1 MAVGSASGRQVPRD
15 AASLSLSN
23 PCVSLP
29 HCPFLCRPATRR
41 TGIAAEQRK
50 EKEGDRILL
59 RRTLAL
65 ATGAPAI
72 YFPGFQSPK
81 PLISAPQRQ
90 WSASGRRRGAWRRR
104 RRSALSRSLVYSAV
118 AACCCGEYRES
129 KMERSAG
136 EEVNGKPGDEV
147 SVEERSAETSSERKK
162 Q

>member
-15 AASLSLSN
+15 AASLSASPTLVG
-23 PCVSLP
+23 CVSLP
-29 HCPFLCRPATRR
+29 LCPFLCRPATRK
-41 TGIAAEQRK
+41 TEISVEQRK
-50 EKEGDRILL
+50 EREEDGILL

-81 PLISAPQRQ
+81 PLIFGAQRQ

-104 RRSALSRSLVYSAV
+104 RRSALSRSLVYSA
-118 AACCCGEYRES
+118 CCCGEYRES
-129 KMERSAG
+129 KMERSPG
-136 EEVNGKPGDEV
+136 EEVNGKPADEV
-147 SVEERSAETSSERKK
+147 SVEERSPETSSERKK